1 MGAKAQASIHYYH
14 GEPGTVAKKR
24 SSKRAQGPRA
34 QAKGKK
40 TVPSAVELSERYL
53 KLKTGDVN
61 GALTQLSEE
70 TQLLDIRIRPLR
82 RGMKCAGLAVTW
94 SAVLASHDPVPRSAQ
109 VVKKWPLITDCIRPG
124 TVFVYQ
130 PGGEMSSGH
139 FGNLYGNMIAAR
151 GATGAVVDGN
161 LRDSDAHERI
171 PDWSP
176 FCRGTSPLEAGSRI
190 KWMEPNT
197 PLLMRGELRRWIE
210 VVPGDMVLADGDG
223 VIIIP
228 ERLIMPVLEKAEEGY
243 DKEVLAEKA
252 YAAGEDPK
260 KVMKKYGAA

>member
-1 MGAKAQASIHYYH
+1 M
-14 GEPGTVAKKR
+14 AKKR
-24 SSKRAQGPRA
+24 SSKRAQRPRA

-40 TVPSAVELSERYL
+40 TVPSAVELSERYV
-53 KLKTGDVN
+53 KLKTGDVD
-61 GALTQLSEE
+61 GALYHLSEE
-70 TQLLDIRIRPLR
+70 TQLLDFRINPLR

-94 SAVLASHDPVPRSAQ
+94 SAVLACHDPVPRNSQA
-109 VVKKWPLITDCIRPG
+109 VKKWPQVTDCIKPG

-139 FGNLYGNMIAAR
+139 FGNMYGNMIAAR

-161 LRDSDAHERI
+161 LRDSDGHDRI
-171 PDWSP
+171 PNWSP
-176 FCRGTSPLEAGSRI
+176 FCRNTSPVEAGTRI

-197 PLLMRGELRRWIE
+197 PVLMSGELRRWIE

-228 ERLIMPVLEKAEEGY
+228 KRLIMPVLDKAEAQYEL
-243 DKEVLAEKA
+243 EILAEKA

-260 KVMKKYGAA
+260 KVMKKFGVA